1 MKRASTPQAQRQG
14 RQARVRARVTGT
26 AARPRLNVFRS
37 ATAMFVQLIDDV
49 SSVTLASVHS
59 KTMTTKPEI
68 GERSGKIAVA
78 YAMGQE
84 IAAKAKEL
92 GVTAVVFDRAG
103 YRYHGRVQ
111 AVADGARAG
120 GLNF

>member
-1 MKRASTPQAQRQG
+1 MKRARTPQAERQA

-37 ATAMFVQLIDDV
+37 TTAMFVQLIDDER
-49 SSVTLASVHS
+49 SVTLASVHS
-59 KTMTTKPEI
+59 KSMTTKPDS
-68 GERSGKIAVA
+68 ERSGKIAVA

-92 GVTAVVFDRAG
+92 GVSAVVFDRAG

>member
-1 MKRASTPQAQRQG
+1 MKRARTPQAKRQG

-37 ATAMFVQLIDDV
+37 AAAMFVQLIDDER
-49 SSVTLASVHS
+49 SVTLASVHS
-59 KTMTTKPEI
+59 KTMTTKPEV
-68 GERSGKIAVA
+68 GERKGKTAVA
-78 YAMGQE
+78 FALGQE
-84 IAAKAKEL
+84 IAGKAKEL
-92 GVTAVVFDRAG
+92 GITAVVFDRAG